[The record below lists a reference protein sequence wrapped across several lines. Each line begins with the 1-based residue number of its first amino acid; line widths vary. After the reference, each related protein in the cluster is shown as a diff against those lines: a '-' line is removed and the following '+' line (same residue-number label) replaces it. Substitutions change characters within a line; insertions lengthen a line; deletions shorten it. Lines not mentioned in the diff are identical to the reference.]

1 MGPSQAPFV
10 DGSPPV
16 RSMSPPAG
24 SPPPGAPPQGVPVP
38 GPGQAPPA
46 AAPRRS
52 RHLWVGLIPGMIAL
66 VLILVFVFQNLR
78 DTTVSFLGLSGEA
91 PLGLALVA
99 SALLGGLV
107 VFGFGSVR
115 ILQLRAAAKR
125 RDRQPGRS

>member
-10 DGSPPV
+10 DGSPPAHTT
-16 RSMSPPAG
+16 SPPARE
-24 SPPPGAPPQGVPVP
+24 PDPGRSAPVE
-38 GPGQAPPA
+38 
-46 AAPRRS
+46 APRRV
-52 RHLWVGLIPGMIAL
+52 RHLWVGLIPGMVAL

-78 DTTVSFLGLSGEA
+78 ATTVSFFGLAGEA

-115 ILQLRAAAKR
+115 ILQLRAAARR